1 MSDREP
7 IDSLQIEIES
17 SSTDASKSLDALVSS
32 LKKLD
37 RIGKSNSFLLVKNR
51 LKGIAEVQFDTLDKQ
66 LRSIT
71 KNIKTLEIYKKAL
84 KNLEITTPKIDTT
97 SVTEAVDKVSSEL
110 ERVAEP
116 AINSGEVFGGNQT
129 AVKPVWLE
137 DIQNECDE
145 IVNSFDSSVENITA
159 AKAKLDAALSA
170 KQSNFSGE
178 TAFVNG
184 SNFADTFSDKM
195 AKLELQATILTDKM
209 NKLAEADKPDP
220 TQWNMLEKQLLAVRL
235 QYQAIEQQT
244 KKNASAVE
252 ELGNKSVKTK
262 GFLGKMFDKFKNVA
276 FYRIVRSLLA
286 QLTRGISAGL
296 QNIAKFSQEAN
307 SVMSAYKT
315 EFTYMQNSLGA
326 ALLPVL
332 QSLLPTITRISDGL
346 VDITN
351 SIGKVSAA
359 INGQKTFL
367 QAKKYA
373 QSYADALDEVKRS
386 TVGFDELNILGNNSA
401 NQNDTS
407 QMFEKVDISGW
418 DVAGSIA
425 KIAVLVGSITTLLAL
440 IKGVNI
446 GTVFT
451 KMGKGI
457 GTAYKYL
464 KNASVWKKA
473 GTSIAALAVEAV
485 VCYNSFYDLG
495 NGTKSLGSTLLTVI
509 PVCAAVG
516 VAMYAMLGPVG
527 LAVGAIVGLT
537 AAVVGYV
544 KGQEAARKE
553 LNNKHFYE
561 STTEMSVSLGEL
573 SQSFSDVWSETEAL
587 AQKNEEAIES
597 LKATAKEFNSS
608 AQIVEY
614 YAGILTNVGTLTS
627 TEASDMVKNV
637 ETMVDSL
644 EKELNTRMESI
655 LNTFS
660 GMANL
665 AKVNFVNDLGEMKA
679 EFLKFHSI
687 ISQTGGDYE
696 QTIKDL
702 VEESTKR
709 ELTEEELNELR
720 TAINNLAALNTS
732 YGQQE
737 YVFDNLVEKARAG
750 GIDFKDK
757 DTTNSFLSEFGTAV
771 KAYKD
776 YLTQSYNDANLQIED
791 YKRKNEALL
800 KQGAITEAQYNEFN
814 QSFMSAQSKLKDL
827 YDSAISDMMSDVEQ
841 VIGVVQSS
849 ALSNLNEVYKKA
861 KEDYANSSWWHKL
874 WHSETDDVK
883 SALNDV
889 QNDALKTINDGINDF
904 YTTIGSEASAWL
916 SESARKIIQS
926 LFDTNYY
933 YMSDGNMGGYYV
945 PVTSEKGNIGDLVS
959 NEISKNIPD
968 YVATSPWKSY
978 QDAADAGYSN
988 IRTAHEFSRS
998 NNKDKQKYG
1007 TYQAYLDAMYKK
1019 YVLGLSEYATGGF
1032 PEDGLFFANH
1042 SELVGKFSNGKTAVA
1057 NNEQIVE
1064 GIKRGVSEAM
1074 SESNGN
1080 GGGSWIIQVVDVDGN
1095 IKGEKIV
1102 TAAERKNRRDGKTVI
1117 SIGG

>member
-37 RIGKSNSFLLVKNR
+37 RIGKSNSFLLVKKR

-84 KNLEITTPKIDTT
+84 KNLEITTPKIDTSALEN
-97 SVTEAVDKVSSEL
+97 SVDTVKNTLKTVEEDIATGSK
-110 ERVAEP
+110 
-116 AINSGEVFGGNQT
+116 INSPIVE
-129 AVKPVWLE
+129 KPIWLE

-252 ELGNKSVKTK
+252 ELGSKSGKTK

-276 FYRIVRSLLA
+276 FYRIVRSLIA

-307 SVMSAYKT
+307 NVMSAYKT

-326 ALLPVL
+326 ALLPIL

-346 VDITN
+346 VNITN

-425 KIAVLVGSITTLLAL
+425 KIAAVIASLTALISL
-440 IKGVNI
+440 IKGVKL

-451 KMGKGI
+451 KMGAGLK
-457 GTAYKYL
+457 TAYNSV
-464 KNASVWKKA
+464 KNTTKWNKA
-473 GTSIAALAVEAV
+473 KVAIAAIAVEAGV
-485 VCYNSFYDLG
+485 VGTTMYDMVRGSKSVASGLITIGVVGTAAFAAISAAFNSTGIGLII
-495 NGTKSLGSTLLTVI
+495 TLV
-509 PVCAAVG
+509 
-516 VAMYAMLGPVG
+516 
-527 LAVGAIVGLT
+527 VGAIAGIIGGMKAISDNAKDREMEKFWQVSGVAIDDCSASLDNYFRSLGIGKQQEWNETLEDANGTLTDAIFNYNTLFASIQGDNISTKKINELSEAFNTLADAATAVNEAAIGSLMASIKTGIEMNITPELT
-537 AAVVGYV
+537 AKLSGLVNSLEAAQDLLNV
-544 KGQEAARKE
+544 KIQGIKSEYQKVLNDVANSGGNVTIDQRKKLEELRAEMNKFTLSDTTAAESWNISLQEAK
-553 LNNKHFYE
+553 NKGINAGFNKDDVASALDDLVKKRDEYL
-561 STTEMSVSLGEL
+561 TTL
-573 SQSFSDVWSETEAL
+573 QTNYA
-587 AQKNEEAIES
+587 
-597 LKATAKEFNSS
+597 SS
-608 AQIVEY
+608 
-614 YAGILTNVGTLTS
+614 VGTLKQMIELDK
-627 TEASDMVKNV
+627 TEFGGALGFSDNDLAILAASYNAQLEEVNKQFNNIV
-637 ETMVDSL
+637 EGVYNGLNANAMKDPSNGWKDVSAWIWNWGYYG
-644 EKELNTRMESI
+644 EKSAYKEQQSI
-655 LNTFS
+655 LDMIK
-660 GMANL
+660 GY
-665 AKVNFVNDLGEMKA
+665 LG
-679 EFLKFHSI
+679 S
-687 ISQTGGDYE
+687 
-696 QTIKDL
+696 
-702 VEESTKR
+702 
-709 ELTEEELNELR
+709 
-720 TAINNLAALNTS
+720 
-732 YGQQE
+732 
-737 YVFDNLVEKARAG
+737 
-750 GIDFKDK
+750 
-757 DTTNSFLSEFGTAV
+757 
-771 KAYKD
+771 
-776 YLTQSYNDANLQIED
+776 IED
-791 YKRKNEALL
+791 KKVDTPEY
-800 KQGAITEAQYNEFN
+800 
-814 QSFMSAQSKLKDL
+814 
-827 YDSAISDMMSDVEQ
+827 
-841 VIGVVQSS
+841 SS
-849 ALSNLNEVYKKA
+849 
-861 KEDYANSSWWHKL
+861 
-874 WHSETDDVK
+874 
-883 SALNDV
+883 
-889 QNDALKTINDGINDF
+889 
-904 YTTIGSEASAWL
+904 
-916 SESARKIIQS
+916 
-926 LFDTNYY
+926 
-933 YMSDGNMGGYYV
+933 
-945 PVTSEKGNIGDLVS
+945 
-959 NEISKNIPD
+959 
-968 YVATSPWKSY
+968 TSPWKSY
-978 QDAADAGYSN
+978 QDAANAGYSN
-988 IRTAHEFSRS
+988 IRTEYEFYRA

-1007 TYQAYLDAMYKK
+1007 NYQAYLDAMYKK
-1019 YVLGLSEYATGGF
+1019 YVLGASTYATGGF

-1042 SELVGKFSNGKTAVA
+1042 SEMVGKFSNGKTAVA

-1074 SESNGN
+1074 NESNGN
-1080 GGGSWIIQVVDVDGN
+1080 GGGTWIIQVVDTDGN
-1095 IKGEKIV
+1095 VKGEKIV

>member
-37 RIGKSNSFLLVKNR
+37 RIGKSNSFLLVKKR

-97 SVTEAVDKVSSEL
+97 SVTEAVDKVASEL

-137 DIQNECDE
+137 DIQKECDE
-145 IVNSFDSSVENITA
+145 IVNSFDSSVESITA

-209 NKLAEADKPDP
+209 NKLAEVDKPDP

-252 ELGNKSVKTK
+252 ELGSKSEKTK

-276 FYRIVRSLLA
+276 FYRIVRSLIA

-307 SVMSAYKT
+307 SVMLAYKT

-326 ALLPVL
+326 ALLPIL

-401 NQNDTS
+401 TQNDTS

-425 KIAVLVGSITTLLAL
+425 KIAAVIASLTALISL
-440 IKGVNI
+440 IKGVKL

-473 GTSIAALAVEAV
+473 GISIAALAAEAA
-485 VCYNSFYDLG
+485 VCYTSIYDMAR
-495 NGTKSLGSTLLTVI
+495 GTKSVGAGLLALI
-509 PVCAAVG
+509 PICAAVG
-516 VAMYAMLGPVG
+516 VAMYAMWGPVG
-527 LAVGAIVGLT
+527 LIIGAVVAVISGVAAGMKAVSDNAKDREMEKFWQVSGVAINDCTTSLDNYFRALGVGKQQEWNETLEDANGTLTDAIFNYNTLFASIQGDNISTKKLTELSDAFNSLADAATAVNKAAIGSLMASIKTGIEMNITPELT
-537 AAVVGYV
+537 AKLSGLVNSLEAAQDLLNV
-544 KGQEAARKE
+544 KIQGIKSEYQKVLNDVANSGGNVTIDQRKKLEELRAEMNKFTLSDTTAAESWNISLQEAK
-553 LNNKHFYE
+553 NKGINAGFNKDDVASALDDLVKKRDEYL
-561 STTEMSVSLGEL
+561 TTL
-573 SQSFSDVWSETEAL
+573 QTNYA
-587 AQKNEEAIES
+587 
-597 LKATAKEFNSS
+597 SS
-608 AQIVEY
+608 
-614 YAGILTNVGTLTS
+614 VGTLKQMIELDK
-627 TEASDMVKNV
+627 TEFGGALGFSDNDLITLAESYNAQLEEVNKQFNNIV
-637 ETMVDSL
+637 EGVYNGLNANAMKDPSNGWKDVSAWIWNWGYYG
-644 EKELNTRMESI
+644 EKSAYKEQQSI
-655 LNTFS
+655 LDMIK
-660 GMANL
+660 GY
-665 AKVNFVNDLGEMKA
+665 LG
-679 EFLKFHSI
+679 S
-687 ISQTGGDYE
+687 
-696 QTIKDL
+696 
-702 VEESTKR
+702 
-709 ELTEEELNELR
+709 
-720 TAINNLAALNTS
+720 
-732 YGQQE
+732 
-737 YVFDNLVEKARAG
+737 
-750 GIDFKDK
+750 
-757 DTTNSFLSEFGTAV
+757 
-771 KAYKD
+771 
-776 YLTQSYNDANLQIED
+776 IED
-791 YKRKNEALL
+791 KKVDTPEY
-800 KQGAITEAQYNEFN
+800 
-814 QSFMSAQSKLKDL
+814 
-827 YDSAISDMMSDVEQ
+827 
-841 VIGVVQSS
+841 SS
-849 ALSNLNEVYKKA
+849 
-861 KEDYANSSWWHKL
+861 
-874 WHSETDDVK
+874 
-883 SALNDV
+883 
-889 QNDALKTINDGINDF
+889 
-904 YTTIGSEASAWL
+904 
-916 SESARKIIQS
+916 
-926 LFDTNYY
+926 
-933 YMSDGNMGGYYV
+933 
-945 PVTSEKGNIGDLVS
+945 
-959 NEISKNIPD
+959 
-968 YVATSPWKSY
+968 TSPWKSY
-978 QDAADAGYSN
+978 QDAANAGYSN
-988 IRTAHEFSRS
+988 IRTEHEFNRG
-998 NNKDKQKYG
+998 NNNDKQKYG
-1007 TYQAYLDAMYKK
+1007 NYQAYLDAMYKK
-1019 YVLGLSEYATGGF
+1019 YVLGASTYATGGF

-1042 SELVGKFSNGKTAVA
+1042 SEMVGKFSNGKTAVA

>member
-37 RIGKSNSFLLVKNR
+37 RIGKSNSFLLVKKR

-145 IVNSFDSSVENITA
+145 IVNSFDSSVESITA

-276 FYRIVRSLLA
+276 FYRIVRSLIA

-296 QNIAKFSQEAN
+296 QNIAKFSQETN

-326 ALLPVL
+326 ALLPIL

-401 NQNDTS
+401 TQNDTS

-425 KIAVLVGSITTLLAL
+425 KIAAVIASLTALISL
-440 IKGVNI
+440 IKGVKL

-473 GTSIAALAVEAV
+473 GISIAALATEAA
-485 VCYNSFYDLG
+485 VCYTSIYDMAR
-495 NGTKSLGSTLLTVI
+495 GTKSVGAGLLALI
-509 PVCAAVG
+509 PICAAVG
-516 VAMYAMLGPVG
+516 VAMYAMWGPVG
-527 LAVGAIVGLT
+527 LIIGAVVAVISGVAAGMKAVSDNAKDREMEKFWQISGVAIDDCSASLDNYFRSLGIGKQQEWNEALEDANGTLTDAIFNYNTLFASIQGDNISTKKISELSEAFNTLADAANAVNRAAIGGLMASIKTGIEMNITPELTTRLSGLINSLETAQDLLNTKIQGINAEYQKLLNEIASNGGNVTSDQRKQLEDLRAQMNKFTLSDNT
-537 AAVVGYV
+537 AAESWNLSL
-544 KGQEAARKE
+544 QEAK
-553 LNNKHFYE
+553 NKGINAGFNKD
-561 STTEMSVSLGEL
+561 
-573 SQSFSDVWSETEAL
+573 DVASAL
-587 AQKNEEAIES
+587 DDLVKKRDEY
-597 LKATAKEFNSS
+597 LKTLQTNYASS
-608 AQIVEY
+608 
-614 YAGILTNVGTLTS
+614 VGTLKQMIELDK
-627 TEASDMVKNV
+627 TEFGGALGFSDNDLAILAASYNAQLEEVNKQFNNIV
-637 ETMVDSL
+637 EGVYNGLNANAMKDPSNGWKDVSAWIWNWGYYG
-644 EKELNTRMESI
+644 EKSAYKEQQSI
-655 LNTFS
+655 LDMIK
-660 GMANL
+660 GY
-665 AKVNFVNDLGEMKA
+665 LG
-679 EFLKFHSI
+679 S
-687 ISQTGGDYE
+687 
-696 QTIKDL
+696 
-702 VEESTKR
+702 
-709 ELTEEELNELR
+709 
-720 TAINNLAALNTS
+720 
-732 YGQQE
+732 
-737 YVFDNLVEKARAG
+737 
-750 GIDFKDK
+750 
-757 DTTNSFLSEFGTAV
+757 
-771 KAYKD
+771 
-776 YLTQSYNDANLQIED
+776 IED
-791 YKRKNEALL
+791 KKVDTPEY
-800 KQGAITEAQYNEFN
+800 
-814 QSFMSAQSKLKDL
+814 
-827 YDSAISDMMSDVEQ
+827 
-841 VIGVVQSS
+841 SS
-849 ALSNLNEVYKKA
+849 
-861 KEDYANSSWWHKL
+861 
-874 WHSETDDVK
+874 
-883 SALNDV
+883 
-889 QNDALKTINDGINDF
+889 
-904 YTTIGSEASAWL
+904 
-916 SESARKIIQS
+916 
-926 LFDTNYY
+926 
-933 YMSDGNMGGYYV
+933 
-945 PVTSEKGNIGDLVS
+945 
-959 NEISKNIPD
+959 
-968 YVATSPWKSY
+968 TSPWKSY
-978 QDAADAGYSN
+978 QDAANAGYSN
-988 IRTAHEFSRS
+988 IRTEHEFNRG
-998 NNKDKQKYG
+998 NNNDKQKYG
-1007 TYQAYLDAMYKK
+1007 NYQAYLDAMYKK
-1019 YVLGLSEYATGGF
+1019 YVLGASTYATGGF

-1042 SELVGKFSNGKTAVA
+1042 SEMVGKFSNGKTAVA

>member
-37 RIGKSNSFLLVKNR
+37 RIGKSNSFLLVKKR

-97 SVTEAVDKVSSEL
+97 SVTEAVDKVASEL

-137 DIQNECDE
+137 DIQKECDE
-145 IVNSFDSSVENITA
+145 IVNSFDSSVESITA

-209 NKLAEADKPDP
+209 NKLAEVDKPDP

-252 ELGNKSVKTK
+252 ELGSKSEKTK

-276 FYRIVRSLLA
+276 FYRIVRSLIA

-307 SVMSAYKT
+307 SVMLAYKT

-326 ALLPVL
+326 ALLPIL

-401 NQNDTS
+401 TQNDTS

-425 KIAVLVGSITTLLAL
+425 KIAAVIASLTALISL
-440 IKGVNI
+440 IKGVKL

-473 GTSIAALAVEAV
+473 GISIAALAAEAA
-485 VCYNSFYDLG
+485 VCYTSIYDMAR
-495 NGTKSLGSTLLTVI
+495 GTKSVGAGLLALI
-509 PVCAAVG
+509 PICAAVG
-516 VAMYAMLGPVG
+516 VAMYAMWGPVG
-527 LAVGAIVGLT
+527 LIIGAVVAVISGVAAGMKAVSDNAKDREMEKFWQVSGVAINDCTTSLDNYFRALGVGKQQEWNETLEDANGTLTDAIFNYNTLFASIQGDNISTKKLTELSDAFNSLADAATAVNKAAIGSLMASIKTGIEMNITPELT
-537 AAVVGYV
+537 AKLSGLVNSLEAALDLLNV
-544 KGQEAARKE
+544 KIQGIKSEYQKVLNDVANSGGNVTIDQRKKLEELRAEMNKFTLSDTTAAESWNISLQEAK
-553 LNNKHFYE
+553 NKGINAGFNKDDVASALDDLVKKRDEYL
-561 STTEMSVSLGEL
+561 TTL
-573 SQSFSDVWSETEAL
+573 QTNYA
-587 AQKNEEAIES
+587 
-597 LKATAKEFNSS
+597 SS
-608 AQIVEY
+608 
-614 YAGILTNVGTLTS
+614 VGTLKQMIELDK
-627 TEASDMVKNV
+627 TEFGGALGFSDNDLITLAESYNAQLEEVNKQFNNIV
-637 ETMVDSL
+637 EGVYNGLNANAMKDPSNGWKDVSAWIWNWGYYG
-644 EKELNTRMESI
+644 EKSAYKEQQSI
-655 LNTFS
+655 LDMIK
-660 GMANL
+660 GY
-665 AKVNFVNDLGEMKA
+665 LG
-679 EFLKFHSI
+679 S
-687 ISQTGGDYE
+687 
-696 QTIKDL
+696 
-702 VEESTKR
+702 
-709 ELTEEELNELR
+709 
-720 TAINNLAALNTS
+720 
-732 YGQQE
+732 
-737 YVFDNLVEKARAG
+737 
-750 GIDFKDK
+750 
-757 DTTNSFLSEFGTAV
+757 
-771 KAYKD
+771 
-776 YLTQSYNDANLQIED
+776 IED
-791 YKRKNEALL
+791 KKVDTPEY
-800 KQGAITEAQYNEFN
+800 
-814 QSFMSAQSKLKDL
+814 
-827 YDSAISDMMSDVEQ
+827 
-841 VIGVVQSS
+841 SS
-849 ALSNLNEVYKKA
+849 
-861 KEDYANSSWWHKL
+861 
-874 WHSETDDVK
+874 
-883 SALNDV
+883 
-889 QNDALKTINDGINDF
+889 
-904 YTTIGSEASAWL
+904 
-916 SESARKIIQS
+916 
-926 LFDTNYY
+926 
-933 YMSDGNMGGYYV
+933 
-945 PVTSEKGNIGDLVS
+945 
-959 NEISKNIPD
+959 
-968 YVATSPWKSY
+968 TSPWKSY
-978 QDAADAGYSN
+978 QDAANAGYSN
-988 IRTAHEFSRS
+988 IRTEHEFNRG
-998 NNKDKQKYG
+998 NNNDKQKYG
-1007 TYQAYLDAMYKK
+1007 NYQAYLDAMYKK
-1019 YVLGLSEYATGGF
+1019 YVLGASTYATGGF

-1042 SELVGKFSNGKTAVA
+1042 SEMVGKFSNGKTAVA

>member
-37 RIGKSNSFLLVKNR
+37 RIGKSNSFLLVKKR

-145 IVNSFDSSVENITA
+145 IVNSFDSSVESITA

-276 FYRIVRSLLA
+276 FYRIVRSLIA

-296 QNIAKFSQEAN
+296 QNIAKFSQETN

-326 ALLPVL
+326 ALLPIL

-401 NQNDTS
+401 TQNDTS

-425 KIAVLVGSITTLLAL
+425 KIAAVIASLTALISL
-440 IKGVNI
+440 IKGVKL

-473 GTSIAALAVEAV
+473 GISIAALATEAA
-485 VCYNSFYDLG
+485 VCYTSIYDMAR
-495 NGTKSLGSTLLTVI
+495 GTKSVGAGLLALI
-509 PVCAAVG
+509 PICAAVG
-516 VAMYAMLGPVG
+516 VAMYAMWGPVG
-527 LAVGAIVGLT
+527 LIIGAVVAVISGVAAGMKAVSDNAKDREMEKFWKISGVAIDDCSASLDNYFRSLGIGKQQEWNEALEDANGTLTDAIFNYNTLFASIQGDNISTKKISELSEAFNTLADAANAVNRAAIGGLMASIKTGIEMNITPELTTRLSGLINSLETAQDLLNTKIQGINAEYQKLLNEIASNGGNVTSDQRKQLEDLRAQMNKFTLSDNT
-537 AAVVGYV
+537 AAESWNLSL
-544 KGQEAARKE
+544 QEAK
-553 LNNKHFYE
+553 NKGINAGFNKD
-561 STTEMSVSLGEL
+561 
-573 SQSFSDVWSETEAL
+573 DVASAL
-587 AQKNEEAIES
+587 DDLVKKRDEY
-597 LKATAKEFNSS
+597 LKTLQTNYASS
-608 AQIVEY
+608 
-614 YAGILTNVGTLTS
+614 VGTLKQMIELDK
-627 TEASDMVKNV
+627 TEFGGALGFSDNDLAILAASYNAQLEEVNKQFNNIV
-637 ETMVDSL
+637 EGVYNGLNANAMKDPSNGWKDVSAWIWNWGYYG
-644 EKELNTRMESI
+644 EKSAYKEQQSI
-655 LNTFS
+655 LDMIK
-660 GMANL
+660 GY
-665 AKVNFVNDLGEMKA
+665 LG
-679 EFLKFHSI
+679 S
-687 ISQTGGDYE
+687 
-696 QTIKDL
+696 
-702 VEESTKR
+702 
-709 ELTEEELNELR
+709 
-720 TAINNLAALNTS
+720 
-732 YGQQE
+732 
-737 YVFDNLVEKARAG
+737 
-750 GIDFKDK
+750 
-757 DTTNSFLSEFGTAV
+757 
-771 KAYKD
+771 
-776 YLTQSYNDANLQIED
+776 IED
-791 YKRKNEALL
+791 KKVDTPEY
-800 KQGAITEAQYNEFN
+800 
-814 QSFMSAQSKLKDL
+814 
-827 YDSAISDMMSDVEQ
+827 
-841 VIGVVQSS
+841 SS
-849 ALSNLNEVYKKA
+849 
-861 KEDYANSSWWHKL
+861 
-874 WHSETDDVK
+874 
-883 SALNDV
+883 
-889 QNDALKTINDGINDF
+889 
-904 YTTIGSEASAWL
+904 
-916 SESARKIIQS
+916 
-926 LFDTNYY
+926 
-933 YMSDGNMGGYYV
+933 
-945 PVTSEKGNIGDLVS
+945 
-959 NEISKNIPD
+959 
-968 YVATSPWKSY
+968 TSPWKSY
-978 QDAADAGYSN
+978 QDAANAGYSN
-988 IRTAHEFSRS
+988 IRTEHEFNRG

-1007 TYQAYLDAMYKK
+1007 NYQAYLDAMYKK
-1019 YVLGLSEYATGGF
+1019 YVLGASTYATGGF

-1042 SELVGKFSNGKTAVA
+1042 SEMVGKFSNGKTAVA